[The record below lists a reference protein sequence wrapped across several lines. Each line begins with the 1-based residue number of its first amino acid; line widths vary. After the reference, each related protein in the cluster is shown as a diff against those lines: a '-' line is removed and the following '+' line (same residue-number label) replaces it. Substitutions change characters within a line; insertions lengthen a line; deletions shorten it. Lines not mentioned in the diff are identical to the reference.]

1 MRNHQKKLG
10 INNNI
15 KLITNF
21 WAKGTGKIFTCG
33 DGRHGKLGLEE
44 NENNV
49 HELTFAA
56 KYQELFVT
64 NVITFF
70 R

>member
-1 MRNHQKKLG
+1 MRKHQKKLV

-21 WAKGTGKIFTCG
+21 CAKGTGKIFTCG
-33 DGRHGKLGLEE
+33 DGRYGKLGLEE
-44 NENNV
+44 NKNNV

-56 KYQELFVT
+56 KYQELFAT
-64 NVITFF
+64 NVITFLS
-70 R
+70 